1 MSMRPKL
8 RVWVVFPTGFKFGDG
23 RAQLLEAIDELG
35 SLQRAVARFDMSYRS
50 AWGYLRELER
60 AAGFAMLERTPG
72 RGRASG
78 MKLTAR
84 GRDFVAR
91 YRRFRRGLDAVAER
105 GFTRAFRTTER
116 PRDDG
121 QRRRR

>member
-1 MSMRPKL
+1 MKPKL

-23 RAQLLEAIDELG
+23 RAQLLETIDELG
-35 SLQRAVARFDMSYRS
+35 SLQKAVKRFDMSYRS

-72 RGRASG
+72 RGPASG

-84 GRDFVAR
+84 GREFVAR
-91 YRRFRRGLDAVAER
+91 YRRFRSGLDTVATR
-105 GFTRAFRTTER
+105 RFTRAFRTSRTPIR
-116 PRDDG
+116 
-121 QRRRR
+121 